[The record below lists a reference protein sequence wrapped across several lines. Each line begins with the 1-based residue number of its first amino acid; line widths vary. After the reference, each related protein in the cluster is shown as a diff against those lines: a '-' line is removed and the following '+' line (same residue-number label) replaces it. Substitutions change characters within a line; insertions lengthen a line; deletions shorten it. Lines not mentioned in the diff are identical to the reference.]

1 VSKDVALILDGW
13 DYRPDRPAVRQIV
26 GEDGQTKIQ
35 LRLDLGLLQ
44 MEATGR
50 PDGNHP
56 HGHPTL
62 FDHYKSLI
70 QARTGSSDGD
80 TELQLNEED
89 CTKLQLESMQFYH
102 RRISWLELGEY
113 EFAERDAE
121 HNLGIINMVG
131 AHAQNDQLREMF
143 TQWKPFILVH
153 RTMARARQA
162 WENGDYDR
170 AIEMIDEGVAEISDA
185 YREQGREDAIE
196 SSGEVS
202 YLRKWAE
209 EIDQTRPLTLEQRLE
224 RELETA
230 IAEEE
235 FERAASLRD
244 RLRVLKEEGVDPEA
258 V

>member
-1 VSKDVALILDGW
+1 
-13 DYRPDRPAVRQIV
+13 
-26 GEDGQTKIQ
+26 
-35 LRLDLGLLQ
+35 
-44 MEATGR
+44 
-50 PDGNHP
+50 
-56 HGHPTL
+56 
-62 FDHYKSLI
+62 
-70 QARTGSSDGD
+70 
-80 TELQLNEED
+80 
-89 CTKLQLESMQFYH
+89 
-102 RRISWLELGEY
+102 
-113 EFAERDAE
+113 
-121 HNLGIINMVG
+121 MVG

-153 RTMARARQA
+153 RTMARARKA

-170 AIEMIDEGVAEISDA
+170 AIEMIDEGVVEISDA